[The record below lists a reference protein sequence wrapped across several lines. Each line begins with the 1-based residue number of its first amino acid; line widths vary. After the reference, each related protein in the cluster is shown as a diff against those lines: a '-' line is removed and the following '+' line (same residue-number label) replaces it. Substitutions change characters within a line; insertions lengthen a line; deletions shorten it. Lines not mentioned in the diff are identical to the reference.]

1 MVDTNTS
8 ESLGP
13 GSFKDFIEGNPNL
26 TSLDMTDQVLAY
38 SRDVLQPYKVQK
50 MAERA
55 GGTAV
60 SPLIES
66 MGRND
71 G

>member
-13 GSFKDFIEGNPNL
+13 ESFKDFIEGNPNL
-26 TSLDMTDQVLAY
+26 TGLNRADQVLAH
-38 SRDVLQPYKVQK
+38 SRDVLQPNKIRR
-50 MAERA
+50 MAEFA
-55 GGTAV
+55 GDTAV
-60 SPLIES
+60 SPLIQS
-66 MGRND
+66 IGRND